1 MKKPKIY
8 VHRMGSWYSLYMDR
22 ANEELLASFSEPVN
36 ERGREAPFT
45 RAELIERMKG
55 CSAILSLNGTGAEEE
70 ITFETLKA
78 VKTIKIISISHWWG
92 QFSDVPAGSGILVTE
107 GSNANTVAVAEWV
120 LACALSG
127 VRKIE
132 TFNRRL
138 KQGSKWGEPR
148 REAGM
153 FSGSTAGIIGLGRIG
168 SYVSK
173 YFKALGAEVIV
184 YDKYCSA
191 ARAKEL
197 GVRLVPLETALKAD
211 VVSLHLPVTDETKG
225 MLGRRHFALIKDGAV
240 FINSARAALYDEA
253 VLVKELK
260 KNRFRAYID
269 VFENEPPPKAHPFRK
284 LENVTITPHI
294 AGDNK
299 QMFLRCGREAILTL
313 KEYFRAKK
321 GKR

>member
-1 MKKPKIY
+1 MAKPKVY

-36 ERGREAPFT
+36 ERDRETPLT
-45 RAELIERMKG
+45 QDELISRMNG

-70 ITFETLKA
+70 ITYETLKA
-78 VKTIKIISISHWWG
+78 VNTIKIISISHWWG
-92 QFSDVPAGSGILVTE
+92 QFSEVPAGSGIKVIE

-132 TFNRRL
+132 TFNSRL
-138 KQGSKWGEPR
+138 KSGSEWGEPR
-148 REAGM
+148 SEAGM
-153 FSGSTAGIIGLGRIG
+153 LAGSVAGIIGLGRIG

-173 YFKALGAEVIV
+173 YFKAMGAEVIV
-184 YDKYCSA
+184 FDKYCPAS
-191 ARAKEL
+191 RAKEL
-197 GVRLVPLETALKAD
+197 GVPLVPLEAALKAD

-225 MLGRRHFALIKDGAV
+225 MLGRQHFAMIKDGAV

-253 VLVKELK
+253 VLVEELK
-260 KNRFRAYID
+260 KKRFAAYLD
-269 VFENEPPPKAHPFRK
+269 VFENEPLPIAHPFRTM
-284 LENVTITPHI
+284 ENVTITPHI

-299 QMFLRCGREAILTL
+299 QMFLRCGREAILAL
-313 KEYFRAKK
+313 KDYFREKE
-321 GKR
+321 